1 MLWTE
6 YAFSAT
12 IMRFA
17 DEKGLAEYD
26 PSWRSARSAKTF
38 SGEANAG
45 LLKIQGSIHGA
56 LGFLRKSFS
65 VAISTDG
72 YTMVPFSR

>member
-26 PSWRSARSAKTF
+26 QSRRSANVWLA
-38 SGEANAG
+38 
-45 LLKIQGSIHGA
+45 
-56 LGFLRKSFS
+56 
-65 VAISTDG
+65 
-72 YTMVPFSR
+72 